1 MKKRLKTI
9 TYNLENSFYL
19 HVIRHGL
26 AMMIPILLTG
36 GIANALMNLPIQ
48 AYQRIIENSFFAFFL
63 HTVYVGTF
71 GFFSVTMLIA
81 LSSSYCMEK
90 NMTVDKT
97 VMYVIVAIGAF
108 GTQLYNTGGSCNT
121 DMLDVKGCFLRL

>member
-9 TYNLENSFYL
+9 TYNLENSFYI

-36 GIANALMNLPIQ
+36 GIANALMNLPIH
-48 AYQRIIENSFFAFFL
+48 AYQRIIENSFFEFFL

-71 GFFSVTMLIA
+71 GFFRLPCLLHLAAAIA
-81 LSSSYCMEK
+81 WRK
-90 NMTVDKT
+90 
-97 VMYVIVAIGAF
+97 I
-108 GTQLYNTGGSCNT
+108 
-121 DMLDVKGCFLRL
+121 